1 MRKSNG
7 SGANS
12 ARSEV
17 AGRTAV
23 KTGWGAWL
31 FGGQASRKRRTG
43 RTSYSPADVRTE
55 SLEERRVLSAS
66 PLPVLLVIA
75 DQQDFYY
82 QEYGDTRASLEAAG
96 VSVRVA
102 ATTTN
107 PSTPHANT
115 GQGASSGVVTPD
127 VRIADARAEDYSA
140 IVFVGGW
147 GSSMYQYAFPGD
159 YTNDRY
165 DGDLATKLETNELI
179 NDFIAQDKHV
189 AAICHGVTVLAW
201 ARVDGTSASP
211 LAGKQV
217 SVPFIGSPAVTYQG
231 QFYNH
236 FQLGQYP
243 QVIANGGL
251 ANTVSGQYGDPNT
264 VADDVI
270 VDGRIITGENYDSAA
285 EFGRVVAREVIA
297 AATPVV
303 IPNRAP
309 NIAATTFSVPEN
321 SAAGTSFGVVSAS
334 DPDLGQSHS
343 YAITGGSGAGLF
355 AINPATGV
363 LSVAAGANLD
373 YETQA
378 NYDLVVTVTDSGT
391 PALSASATM
400 AISITDV
407 VETPASGIR
416 REGNDLVVRGTN
428 AADTVYVWSDAGG
441 RGYAWMNGTLSGP
454 HTLPAGGRVVVY
466 GGSGNDAIFAT
477 DSAIPVT
484 IFGEAGHDQITG
496 GSREDILDGG
506 EGVDRIWGM
515 AGDDLILGGA
525 GDDFLDGREGNDV
538 VVGGDGNDVISGQG
552 GRDVLI
558 GGLGADR
565 VDGGDGEDLL
575 IGGTTDFDAHTSA
588 LLAILEEWRQP
599 TSTTQRMTNLS
610 NGLSGG
616 TALRKNQTVR
626 DDGAKDI
633 LNGGADVDALF
644 ALGDDYLGNPA
655 PWDLVV

>member
-1 MRKSNG
+1 MRKSSKG
-7 SGANS
+7 GASS
-12 ARSEV
+12 ATNAV
-17 AGRTAV
+17 AERAPVT
-23 KTGWGAWL
+23 TGWGAWL
-31 FGGQASRKRRTG
+31 FGGHASRKRRTG
-43 RTSYSPADVRTE
+43 RTSYSPAEVRTE

-66 PLPVLLVIA
+66 PLPVLMVIA
-75 DQQDFYY
+75 DRQDFYY

-107 PSTPHANT
+107 PSTPHAGT

-159 YTNDRY
+159 YVNDRY
-165 DGDLATKLETNELI
+165 DGDAATQLATNNLI
-179 NDFIAQDKHV
+179 NDFVDQDKFV
-189 AAICHGVTVLAW
+189 TAICHGVTVLAW
-201 ARVDGTSASP
+201 ARVDGTAASP
-211 LAGKQV
+211 LAGRQV
-217 SVPFIGSPAVTYQG
+217 SVPFIGSPAVNYQG
-231 QFYNH
+231 QNYGH
-236 FQLGQYP
+236 FQLGQRP
-243 QVIANGGL
+243 QVVQNGGI
-251 ANTVSGQYGDPNT
+251 ANTVSGQYGNPNT

-270 VDGRIITGENYDSAA
+270 VDGRIITAENYDAAA

-309 NIAATTFSVPEN
+309 NIAATAFTVPEN

-334 DPDLGQSHS
+334 DPDLGQSHT

-373 YETQA
+373 FETRA
-378 NYDLVVTVTDSGT
+378 DYDLVVTVTDSGT

-407 VETPASGIR
+407 VETPPSGIR
-416 REGNDLVVRGTN
+416 REGNDLVARGTD
-428 AADTVYVWSDAGG
+428 AADTFYVWSDAGG
-441 RGYAWMNGTLSGP
+441 RAYAWMNGTQSGP
-454 HTLPAGGRVVVY
+454 HTLPAGGRVRVFA
-466 GGSGNDAIFAT
+466 GGGNDRIFAT
-477 DSAIPVT
+477 DAAIPVT

-496 GSREDILDGG
+496 GSQGDILDGG
-506 EGVDRIWGM
+506 DGVDRIWGM
-515 AGDDLILGGA
+515 AGDDLLLGGA

-552 GRDVLI
+552 GRDILI

-575 IGGTTDFDAHTSA
+575 IGGTTDFDAHTNA
-588 LLAILEEWRQP
+588 LLAFLEEWRQP
-599 TSTTQRMTNLS
+599 TSTTQRLTNLS
-610 NGLSGG
+610 NGVSGG
-616 TALRKNQTVR
+616 VSLRKNQTVR

-633 LNGGADVDALF
+633 LNGGSDVDALF

-655 PWDLVV
+655 PWDMVV